1 MENVTLNVQIEVPVK
16 VDKNIKDLIKKY
28 GQEKVKKALKN
39 AVELKVFLQMSDP
52 LEEAIVIDE
61 DLYNSL
67 LKNLSYQEN
76 LEI

>member
-1 MENVTLNVQIEVPVK
+1 MENITLNVQIEVPVK

-28 GQEKVKKALKN
+28 GQDKVKKALKN
-39 AVELKVFLQMSDP
+39 AIELKVFLQMSDP

-67 LKNLSYQEN
+67 LENLSYQEN
-76 LEI
+76 LGI